1 MEEAAQTIWTTPEVV
16 RTGIMLLAVLVAVI
30 SVLSVKSTAKKKQTA
45 DLLFAIR
52 SDDRL
57 IRASRTL
64 KELHESDNNIR
75 LWAAPSHACNVDD
88 KDRQVEDIRYILNH
102 YERLSVGLQAGIY
115 HEDMLKK
122 SQFTLITKAYER
134 AKPFME
140 GVREHGSPTAFQEFE
155 WLAKRWERKRLK
167 TKTRK

>member
-64 KELHESDNNIR
+64 KELHESDYIMNN
-75 LWAAPSHACNVDD
+75 S
-88 KDRQVEDIRYILNH
+88 KDEY
-102 YERLSVGLQAGIY
+102 
-115 HEDMLKK
+115 
-122 SQFTLITKAYER
+122 
-134 AKPFME
+134 
-140 GVREHGSPTAFQEFE
+140 
-155 WLAKRWERKRLK
+155 
-167 TKTRK
+167 